1 MSSVGDRQNT
11 ERQVSDLSALAVQK
25 GLSIEKIYEEH
36 VSGAKKNID
45 RPVLTEC
52 LDYCKSQH
60 IGILLVSEL
69 SRLGRNTFEVLSTVK
84 DLMDCGINVYFQKE
98 QMYLL
103 DQNGKPGM
111 FTPILIATLGTCA
124 EMERENIRFRLNSG
138 LANYK
143 AKGGR
148 VGRKTGSVKTEEVKK
163 DEYREVI
170 ALLKRGYSV
179 RNTAKL
185 TGKGFS
191 ACFFLSSMSICS
203 ISPYRVSIRWMKKPS
218 MMSLG
223 TMNDNTV
230 LGSIIMRCR

>member
-1 MSSVGDRQNT
+1 M
-11 ERQVSDLSALAVQK
+11 
-25 GLSIEKIYEEH
+25 GLSLEKVYEEH

-45 RPVLTEC
+45 RPVLSEC
-52 LDYCKSQH
+52 LDYCKSRH

-103 DQNGKPGM
+103 DSSDVPGM

-143 AKGGR
+143 AKGGSDS
-148 VGRKTGSVKTEEVKK
+148 RKAGSVKTDEAKK
-163 DEYREVI
+163 DY
-170 ALLKRGYSV
+170 
-179 RNTAKL
+179 
-185 TGKGFS
+185 FS
-191 ACFFLSSMSICS
+191 SSLCFIFAVKPFVMS
-203 ISPYRVSIRWMKKPS
+203 K
-218 MMSLG
+218 
-223 TMNDNTV
+223 
-230 LGSIIMRCR
+230 

>member
-1 MSSVGDRQNT
+1 MNTENNNTAVIYARVSSVGDRQNT
-11 ERQVSDLSALAVQK
+11 DRQVSDLSALAIQK
-25 GLSIEKIYEEH
+25 GLSIEKVYEEH

-60 IGILLVSEL
+60 ISILLVSEL

-148 VGRKTGSVKTEEVKK
+148 VGRKTGSIKTEEVKK
-163 DEYREVI
+163 EEYREVI
-170 ALLKRGYSV
+170 TLLKRGYSV

-185 TGKGFS
+185 TGKG
-191 ACFFLSSMSICS
+191 
-203 ISPYRVSIRWMKKPS
+203 ISTVQRIKKEFV
-218 MMSLG
+218 
-223 TMNDNTV
+223 D
-230 LGSIIMRCR
+230 C

>member
-1 MSSVGDRQNT
+1 MIYARVSSIGDRQNT
-11 ERQVSDLSALAVQK
+11 ERQVSELSAQAKQK
-25 GLSIEKIYEEH
+25 GLSIEKVYEEH

-111 FTPILIATLGTCA
+111 FTPILLPVPRWKGRTSGSASIQDWPTTRPKADVS
-124 EMERENIRFRLNSG
+124 EERL
-138 LANYK
+138 
-143 AKGGR
+143 
-148 VGRKTGSVKTEEVKK
+148 
-163 DEYREVI
+163 D
-170 ALLKRGYSV
+170 
-179 RNTAKL
+179 
-185 TGKGFS
+185 
-191 ACFFLSSMSICS
+191 
-203 ISPYRVSIRWMKKPS
+203 P
-218 MMSLG
+218 
-223 TMNDNTV
+223 
-230 LGSIIMRCR
+230 

>member
-1 MSSVGDRQNT
+1 MTNIKHGAALLLTLCLIVSMTSCSRLQPPASEPETEAVTAQPTDSMSYDFFGVDGWPYTVYLFMGVTSPLG
-11 ERQVSDLSALAVQK
+11 EMAEL
-25 GLSIEKIYEEH
+25 E
-36 VSGAKKNID
+36 
-45 RPVLTEC
+45 PVLTEC

-60 IGILLVSEL
+60 ISILLVSEL

-148 VGRKTGSVKTEEVKK
+148 VGRKTGSIKTEEVKK
-163 DEYREVI
+163 EEYREVI

-185 TGKGFS
+185 TGLG
-191 ACFFLSSMSICS
+191 
-203 ISPYRVSIRWMKKPS
+203 ISTVQRVKKEFV
-218 MMSLG
+218 
-223 TMNDNTV
+223 D
-230 LGSIIMRCR
+230 

>member
-1 MSSVGDRQNT
+1 MNTENKQTAVIYARVSSIGDRQNT
-11 ERQVSDLSALAVQK
+11 ERQVSDLSALAIQK
-25 GLSIEKIYEEH
+25 GLSIEKVYEEH

-52 LDYCKSQH
+52 LDFCKSQH
-60 IGILLVSEL
+60 ISILLVSEL

-103 DQNGKPGM
+103 DQNGKSGM

-124 EMERENIRFRLNSG
+124 EMERGISG
-138 LANYK
+138 SVSIQDWPTTRPK
-143 AKGGR
+143 VDESDEGPDP
-148 VGRKTGSVKTEEVKK
+148 VKTEEVKK

-185 TGKGFS
+185 TGKG
-191 ACFFLSSMSICS
+191 
-203 ISPYRVSIRWMKKPS
+203 ISTVQRIKKEFV
-218 MMSLG
+218 
-223 TMNDNTV
+223 D
-230 LGSIIMRCR
+230 